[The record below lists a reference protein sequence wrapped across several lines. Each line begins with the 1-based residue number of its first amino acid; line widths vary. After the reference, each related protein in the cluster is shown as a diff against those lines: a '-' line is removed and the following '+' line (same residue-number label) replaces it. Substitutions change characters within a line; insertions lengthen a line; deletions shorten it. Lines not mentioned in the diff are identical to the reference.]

1 MLGLAESWE
10 VRVFPIKDFTPVN
23 ICCSLYGTVE
33 KQREFRHSKNSK
45 DSVEQNLPK

>member
-1 MLGLAESWE
+1 MLGLTESRE
-10 VRVFPIKDFTPVN
+10 VRVFFIKNFTPVS

-45 DSVEQNLPK
+45 HSVEQNLPK